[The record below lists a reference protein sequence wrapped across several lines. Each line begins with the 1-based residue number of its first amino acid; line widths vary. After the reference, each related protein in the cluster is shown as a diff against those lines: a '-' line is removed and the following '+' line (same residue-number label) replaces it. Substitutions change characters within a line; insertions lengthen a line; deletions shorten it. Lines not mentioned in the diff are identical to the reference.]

1 MLGCGRRGHL
11 ILGCFVVL
19 ASIGFSDMAQGQTAS
34 SGLPLPP
41 GDIITGPIFCRNGTT
56 VPSISTGADA
66 NTYLNLSPPT
76 ESFTPST
83 PALVVRTTAP
93 TQYVR
98 AFAAGVTNAVGG
110 FIAGSNAVRGL
121 NAAQMRDVLALPY
134 LPNSLTIV
142 QVPAGTCMIVGQAAP
157 IMGNFAANPPSIPTP
172 GPWGHGGVI
181 QEDLVGVSSNPG
193 CANPQFVPAGNFINQ
208 QPIGASALSYRLRAG
223 SGNAFAVAIA
233 LDTATL
239 PELFTDMDRIYN
251 SLDLI
256 NIGNPAPLQSALV
269 QLDGETYADTPT
281 VEIEGARMFLGAV
294 HGQTRFDRSARV
306 TNDPPV
312 RQWLSGFGGGG
323 GIDGSGDAHGL
334 SYAMGG
340 IAGGIE
346 HRFNPSLLAGVA
358 LGYTGSGYGTNGL
371 SGSGNV
377 NTFSA
382 ALYASYVPGNW
393 YVDGVLGYGHG
404 FGTLNR
410 SIVFP
415 GVARGASGSPN
426 ANEFLSSVETG
437 YRIAMGEHTAVTPFA
452 AMQGITI
459 FQDSFTESG
468 AGAVDLQVQGQTTS
482 SARSVLGAELAHGL
496 PIGLSVPLQLMLRA
510 GWAHEFASVS
520 RSITAGFVGLPGAAF
535 TVNGVSVPRDAAVIG
550 VGASLAVLQ
559 SVDLFLRYDGAL
571 ASGATM
577 QGGTVGLRVTF

>member
-1 MLGCGRRGHL
+1 MLGCGRHGHL

-41 GDIITGPIFCRNGTT
+41 GDIITGPIFRRNGTT

-83 PALVVRTTAP
+83 PALVVRTTSP

-98 AFAAGVTNAVGG
+98 AFTTGVTNAVGG
-110 FIAGSNAVRGL
+110 FIAGSNTVRGL
-121 NAAQMRDVLALPY
+121 NAAQIRDVLALPY
-134 LPNSLTIV
+134 LPDSLTIV

-223 SGNAFAVAIA
+223 SGNAFAVATA

-239 PELFTDMDRIYN
+239 PALFTDMDSIYN

-269 QLDGETYADTPT
+269 QLDGEAYADTPT

-294 HGQTRFDRSARV
+294 HGQMRFDRSAPV

-340 IAGGIE
+340 IAGGME

-371 SGSGNV
+371 SGSGNI

-459 FQDSFTESG
+459 FQNSFTESG

-482 SARSVLGAELAHGL
+482 SARSVLGAELAHEL
-496 PIGLSVPLQLMLRA
+496 PIGLSVPLQLTLRA
-510 GWAHEFASVS
+510 GLAHEFASVS
-520 RSITAGFVGLPGAAF
+520 RSITAGFVGLLGAAF
-535 TVNGVSVPRDAAVIG
+535 TVNGVSVPRDAAVID

-571 ASGATM
+571 ASGASM